1 MSPEKMSQEKR
12 TMLALFL
19 TMAMFL
25 LWRTFF
31 MPPLPPEQPA
41 ESAPATAP
49 GAESGPGSGVGESP
63 TAPSPS
69 TSPFTA
75 PGPARLTVRQGTE
88 AKDVVVENGL
98 YRIVFS
104 TQGAVVKSW
113 VLKKYTQAEGEPL
126 EVVNAAAGKERG
138 FPLSLALEREGLTQR
153 VNEGIYVVE
162 PARDRFKAPS
172 KLTFEFSDGVVR
184 VKKVFSFDSSYLVEV
199 DASVSDDRGALPY
212 EIRWP
217 GGFGDRTVEESV
229 IKQFS
234 QVVYG
239 LSADPSF
246 EDSDDEEQQI
256 TAQMELA
263 GITDRYFAAV
273 FLPTPARGSVR
284 FGSAPW
290 TPEDWGADGE
300 EPDEDD
306 KPQALEFALER
317 QEADAAPFRLFVGPK
332 DISVLRS
339 VTPSLEKVVDF
350 GWFGVLAWPLFEALR
365 YTHDKVVSNWGWA
378 IVLITIVINMLL
390 FPLKYKSLRSSRAMQ
405 KLAPRIKALQDRYK
419 QYKFNDPKKQ
429 RMQQEMMAIYKEH
442 GVNPLGGCL
451 PMLFQMPFFFAF
463 YKVLFAAI
471 ELRQAPF
478 VGWIQDLSEYDPLY
492 ILPVAMGASMFIM
505 QKMTPM
511 PTADPAQARMMMLMP
526 LFMVF
531 FFFRLPSGL
540 VLYWLVG
547 SLVGIAQQMVLN
559 RYIPAGQPASAPGAK
574 KQITTKR

>member
-1 MSPEKMSQEKR
+1 MLPEKMSQEKR

-19 TMAMFL
+19 TMAVFL

-41 ESAPATAP
+41 ESAPAAAP
-49 GAESGPGSGVGESP
+49 GAGESTAAPGSASVPSRSAATP
-63 TAPSPS
+63 T
-69 TSPFTA
+69 
-75 PGPARLTVRQGTE
+75 GPAWLRMPVRQGTE

-126 EVVNAAAGKERG
+126 EVVNAAAGKEVG
-138 FPLSLALEREGLTQR
+138 FPLSLRLEREGLTQR

-162 PARDRFKAPS
+162 PAVDRFRAPS

-184 VKKVFSFDSSYLVEV
+184 VRKTFTFDSSYLVEV
-199 DASVSDDRGALPY
+199 DTSVSDDRGSVPY

-217 GGFGDRTVEESV
+217 GGFGDHTVDESA
-229 IKQFS
+229 IEQFS
-234 QVVYG
+234 QIVYG
-239 LSADPSF
+239 PSDDPEF
-246 EDSDDEEQQI
+246 EDSVDEEQRI
-256 TAQMELA
+256 TVQMELA

-273 FLPTPARGSVR
+273 FLPAPGRGTVHFLS
-284 FGSAPW
+284 SPW

-300 EPDEDD
+300 EKDEDD
-306 KPQALEFALER
+306 KPQALEFALVRE
-317 QEADAAPFRLFVGPK
+317 ETDAGPFRLFVGPK
-332 DISVLRS
+332 DISILRS

-350 GWFGVLAWPLFEALR
+350 GWFGFLAWPLFEALR
-365 YTHDKVVSNWGWA
+365 YTHDEVVSNWGWA

-405 KLAPRIKALQDRYK
+405 KLAPRTKALQDRYK
-419 QYKFNDPKKQ
+419 QYKFNDPRKQ
-429 RMQQEMMAIYKEH
+429 RMQQEMMALYKEH

-463 YKVLFAAI
+463 YKVLYAAI

-492 ILPVAMGASMFIM
+492 VLPVAMAASMFLM

-511 PTADPAQARMMMLMP
+511 PTADPAQQRMMMLMP
-526 LFMVF
+526 LFMGF

-547 SLVGIAQQMVLN
+547 SLVGIVQQMALN
-559 RYIPAGQPASAPGAK
+559 RYLPAGQPAPGAK